1 MRHLPTPRI
10 ENVNYGQIF
19 QVIEEYKGQEVATN
33 FRSYADAKKYYNK
46 L

>member
-1 MRHLPTPRI
+1 MTTLPTPRI

-19 QVIEEYKGQEVATN
+19 QVITKYKGQEVATN
-33 FRSYADAKKYYNK
+33 FRSYEDAKKYYNT